1 MDFLLP
7 IWNPFIVHP
16 MENGLR
22 LIAQPLAGVLSP
34 GVAGALAIMIFTL
47 LLRLVLLPRLP
58 AGHDLVLIARPSSA
72 AAEWR
77 AIQAA
82 VAGVLGRAGLLS
94 AEPNGRGAAACV

>member
-1 MDFLLP
+1 VGKAVVRNKVRRR
-7 IWNPFIVHP
+7 IR
-16 MENGLR
+16 EATR
-22 LIAQPLAGVLSP
+22 L
-34 GVAGALAIMIFTL
+34 
-47 LLRLVLLPRLP
+47 LLPRLP
-58 AGHDLVLIARPSSA
+58 AGHDLVLIARPASA